1 MSGLHQIQL
10 RYDAL
15 EDRALLRVTTTERSE
30 FRFWITRRY
39 ARLLWA
45 ALNGA
50 AARGGPAAA
59 QPAPEARKAVLAFEH
74 EAAVSKADF
83 ATRFQDQGLS
93 TPLGTA
99 PLLLARIKC
108 APIDDARVLL
118 AMHPREGQGIEV
130 RLDRTLLHSL
140 MKLLTEAAR
149 AGEWDLDMRMEIPQ
163 PGGGVN

>member
-15 EDRALLRVTTTERSE
+15 EDRALLRMTTTERSE

-50 AARGGPAAA
+50 AAHGGPAAA
-59 QPAPEARKAVLAFEH
+59 QPMPEARKAVIAFEH

-83 ATRFQDQGLS
+83 ATHFQDQALS

-108 APIDDARVLL
+108 APIDDTRVLL
-118 AMHPREGQGIEV
+118 GMHPRAGQGIEV

-140 MKLLTEAAR
+140 MRLLAEATR
-149 AGEWDLDMRMEIPQ
+149 AGEWDLDMRVEMPQ
-163 PGGGVN
+163 PGGIN

>member
-10 RYDAL
+10 RYDPL
-15 EDRALLRVTTTERSE
+15 EDRALLRMSTTERSE

-59 QPAPEARKAVLAFEH
+59 QPAPEARKAVIAFEH

-83 ATRFQDQGLS
+83 ATHFQDQDLS
-93 TPLGTA
+93 TPLGAA

-108 APIDDARVLL
+108 APIDDTRVLL
-118 AMHPREGQGIEV
+118 GMHPREGQGIEV
-130 RLDRTLLHSL
+130 RLDRALLHSL

-149 AGEWDLDMRMEIPQ
+149 AGEWDLDMRVEMPQ
-163 PGGGVN
+163 PSGIN